1 MIGKIYINSD
11 YYNLKC
17 VISTVD
23 HNKYCVR
30 ETKRLKDV
38 VDLFAHT
45 AVKLKKLISYLK
57 RTKWIS
63 HPLNV

>member
-1 MIGKIYINSD
+1 MFNYTEYILIFLIILMIGKIYISSD

-23 HNKYCVR
+23 QNTYCVR

-38 VDLFAHT
+38 VDLF
-45 AVKLKKLISYLK
+45 VDERLWEKKK
-57 RTKWIS
+57 
-63 HPLNV
+63 